1 MLRQAGRGWRPVVG
15 GRSAEL
21 RAMEGGAAGGA
32 AGETG
37 AVGRGAAAVAA
48 GDAEG

>member
-15 GRSAEL
+15 GRSAKL
-21 RAMEGGAAGGA
+21 RTVEGGATRGA
-32 AGETG
+32 AGEPG
-37 AVGRGAAAVAA
+37 AVGSGAAAVAA